1 VPNAAAVVM
10 RANGQESLPLR
21 PARLEND
28 AGSAHGDGEIAT
40 AQGDPIGALTLLLV
54 DVRQAAQLLQCSRSL
69 LYELIRA
76 GELPTVKIGRLTRIP
91 VSALHGFVERGGL
104 SEGPLARGSPRE
116 MLIAR
121 GGRPLASERRAS

>member
-1 VPNAAAVVM
+1 M
-10 RANGQESLPLR
+10 SSNGQESLPLR
-21 PARLEND
+21 QARGD
-28 AGSAHGDGEIAT
+28 DDGGSAYGDGRIAT
-40 AQGDPIGALTLLLV
+40 AQGDPIGALTLLVV

-104 SEGPLARGSPRE
+104 SEGPLVRGSPRG
-116 MLIAR
+116 MLGGR

>member
-1 VPNAAAVVM
+1 MPNAAAVVM
-10 RANGQESLPLR
+10 CANGQEPGPLGE
-21 PARLEND
+21 AQLDND
-28 AGSAHGDGEIAT
+28 AGSAYGDGRIAA
-40 AQGDPIGALTLLLV
+40 AQGDPIRTPRLLVV

-104 SEGPLARGSPRE
+104 SEGPLVRGSPRG
-116 MLIAR
+116 MLGGR